1 MKTKEIIETISNLE
15 PRSMRSYYD
24 IVWKKTN
31 NDILYDTDGKKYID
45 FTSTI
50 FVQNVGHSNPKVIN
64 AIKKAATK
72 QLTHTYTYYH
82 EGRAKILQKLINMS
96 QPYGEKAF
104 LLSSGTEATEAAVKM
119 ARWYGGVNKPIVLSF
134 IGAMHGRTMAAELMK
149 GTNTYP
155 RHKHFWHLPFPND
168 QNNFESDLKDIG
180 VNTKKICG
188 IIIESYQG
196 WSARLL
202 PKQYVQDLCNW
213 AKENDV
219 LVCFDEIQAGLGR
232 TGKLFTFQHY
242 DVDPDLFCLGKG
254 LGGGLPL
261 SAVIGKSKIL
271 NIPDIGDMSSTHS
284 ANPICCASGLAVLN
298 ELDRIIKSNKF
309 RQNINCFETYIENI
323 KCRHNFSSILLEV
336 NYCGM
341 VAGFVFKNKTIA
353 DNVCDICVKKG
364 LLPVHTGRESVKIG
378 PPLTITQDHLTKG
391 LMIFDNAIA
400 DVWRNN
406 I

>member
-1 MKTKEIIETISNLE
+1 MRTGQIIQTISDLE
-15 PRSMRSYYD
+15 PRSMMGHFD
-24 IVWKKTN
+24 IVWKKAK

-50 FVQNVGHSNPKVIN
+50 FVQNVGHSNPKVIS
-64 AIKKAATK
+64 AIKKAASK

-82 EGRAKILQKLINMS
+82 EGRAEILQKLIDMS

-119 ARWYGGVNKPIVLSF
+119 MRWYGGVRRPIVLSF
-134 IGAMHGRTMAAELMK
+134 TGAMHGRTMAAELMK

-155 RHKHFWHLPFPND
+155 RHKHFWHLPFPNN
-168 QNNFESDLKDIG
+168 QSNFKTDLEDSG
-180 VNTKKICG
+180 VNIKKVCG

-202 PKQYVQDLCNW
+202 PKQYVQDLCKW
-213 AKENDV
+213 AEENDV

-242 DVDPDLFCLGKG
+242 DVNPDLFCLGKG

-261 SAVIGKSKIL
+261 SAVVGKSKVL
-271 NIPDIGDMSSTHS
+271 NIPDMGDMSSTHS

-298 ELDRIIKSNKF
+298 ELDRILKSNKF
-309 RQNINCFETYIENI
+309 SKTIDCFETYVKNIEVGY
-323 KCRHNFSSILLEV
+323 RFSPILSEV
-336 NYCGM
+336 NCQGM
-341 VAGFVFKNKTIA
+341 VAGFVFKNKAIA
-353 DNVCDICVKKG
+353 DAVCDICVNRG

-378 PPLTITQDHLTKG
+378 PPLTITENHLKEG
-391 LMIFDNAIA
+391 LMILDKAIA
-400 DVWRNN
+400 DAWSNN